1 MDDQALIRKTRE
13 FVKQAFIEHPH
24 YSFGHW
30 SVMYDHSCKVEEL
43 AMKIAEEVECDR
55 LLVAI
60 ASLLHDIGKTHQA
73 DAETLHREHESFNLA
88 VSEDF
93 LESLGLPSEKLGK
106 LKRLVSFEDDS
117 VEMRVIKDAD
127 AMAFPADKRLYM
139 LFIKWV
145 DKERIEPSV
154 QGKLDK
160 FQKLNFAVS
169 RDMSRDW
176 FERMERDWR
185 DYRKNNSSEH

>member
-1 MDDQALIRKTRE
+1 MENEEMIRRTRE

-55 LLVAI
+55 LLVVL
-60 ASLLHDIGKTHQA
+60 ASLLHDIGKTHRA
-73 DAETLHREHESFNLA
+73 DEETLHREHESFNLA

-93 LESLGLPSEKLGK
+93 LESLGLPSERLVK
-106 LKRLVSFEDDS
+106 LKRLISYEDDS
-117 VEMRVIKDAD
+117 VEMQVVRDAD
-127 AMAFPADKRLYM
+127 AMALPADKRLYM
-139 LFIKWV
+139 LFIKWA
-145 DKERIEPSV
+145 DRKKLESSIER
-154 QGKLDK
+154 KLEK
-160 FQKLNFAVS
+160 FQKLHFAVS
-169 RDMSRDW
+169 RDMSREW
-176 FERMERDWR
+176 FEMMKRDWE